1 MTKRDKLDILMLL
14 SAIESWG
21 FTSDKLMPDYLH
33 DGLTDAVKMLKD
45 EVLEDKTEGHPAMQS
60 DRGDWAKH
68 HHNITEEL

>member
-33 DGLTDAVKMLKD
+33 DGIDSLMDKLK
-45 EVLEDKTEGHPAMQS
+45 EQVLED
-60 DRGDWAKH
+60 D
-68 HHNITEEL
+68 